1 MAIMLKIYQ
10 DITSGFGYNKKDNQG
25 MTHSPEPSHLL
36 NIFLL
41 EQISYGVDF
50 IDMPHLQLAP
60 SGEEICSPSY

>member
-41 EQISYGVDF
+41 EQISYGVD
-50 IDMPHLQLAP
+50 MPHLQMAP
-60 SGEEICSPSY
+60 SGEEIRSPSY

>member
-41 EQISYGVDF
+41 EQISYVV
-50 IDMPHLQLAP
+50 DMPHLQMAP
-60 SGEEICSPSY
+60 SGEEIRSPSY